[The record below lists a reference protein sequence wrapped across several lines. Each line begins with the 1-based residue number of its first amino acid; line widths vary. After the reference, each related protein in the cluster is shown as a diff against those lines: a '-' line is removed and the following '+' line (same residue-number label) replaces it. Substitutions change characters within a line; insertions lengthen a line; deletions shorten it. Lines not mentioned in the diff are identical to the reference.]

1 MDLHGVLEVGQDQF
15 MQAYLEII
23 DREMVWY
30 DIKYRINIRVP
41 LETFP

>member
-30 DIKYRINIRVP
+30 DIKCRINIRVP